1 METNT
6 FGNTIGTLDI
16 IVLSCF
22 LVVNV
27 VLGFISR
34 KKCWDVK
41 ETVFGKTSKFSN
53 FTLVTTLCATM
64 IEPTF
69 VINNVQQINIKGL
82 PILIMSLVMYP
93 AMYFI
98 ITFWLVPRVAVTN
111 MSFSWY
117 EYIGEI
123 YGTPIRVIYS
133 LCNLILSIGWIAELL
148 FTMSTIIHVVL
159 GCPLEFAKIIGI
171 FCGIILIFYSA
182 YGGLRAV
189 TITDIFQFFLFFTI
203 IVALSFSFWV
213 HSPEQVHINFG
224 NLFDGNNP
232 KMTWKACFGSFE
244 ITIATL
250 SFWFLRLIPDFPQEI
265 YQRCY
270 ASKSLKLS
278 IKNMLLASILFLI
291 FAGVVDFIALQI
303 MASNN
308 NLKINEVIPFFVNS
322 FSSPGVRG
330 LFCAAILSISISTI
344 DSCLNASAIVLGNDV
359 LVPLRKISLSSALIR
374 RLTFVVGFAAMA
386 MSYFA
391 KSIFDILQSVGELV
405 FPVNC
410 FTFLAIILGVRTHK
424 NVIYISM
431 FTGIAPIIIYHM
443 CGFSNYGFFLGAAG
457 NFFGFLISHLIWKK
471 YFRSNDPNMYYNKKD
486 SFKRLKDFEYD
497 DDLMSYTEYKL
508 KSGEWKEDLEETLKK
523 QNEENENAELQKR
536 FHAIVKERM
545 RSVVEEYDR
554 EKAEDEAYN
563 RSLQEK
569 KAQDYDLSIYKEK
582 DATKDFYELKDLPE
596 TCAAYG
602 IVKKAGH
609 KMCRQDILNQYINES
624 WQWKRNHPE
633 DLNGPN
639 NIYNDSIPVPEKIF
653 GIKIMPK
660 KEEKNEDPMQNIT
673 VDDFV
678 DLRKRFKKAVKEKM
692 EEMGLKY
699 VPDIEDELELMK
711 NEQEN
716 EQKIVKKYKE
726 LWLEEIRKEQE
737 EEKKNKKKKK

>member
-1 METNT
+1 MEVYTI
-6 FGNTIGTLDI
+6 GNSIGTLDI
-16 IVLSCF
+16 LVLSCF
-22 LVVNV
+22 LVANV
-27 VLGFISR
+27 ILGIFSR
-34 KKCWDVK
+34 NKCWDIN
-41 ETVFGKTSKFSN
+41 ETVFGKKSKFSN
-53 FTLVTTLCATM
+53 IVLMTSMSATIVDATLLTSD
-64 IEPTF
+64 I
-69 VINNVQQINIKGL
+69 QQINIKGL
-82 PILIMSLVMYP
+82 PIIIVCIIMYP

-98 ITFWLVPRVAVTN
+98 ISFFMIDRIVFTKMA
-111 MSFSWY
+111 FSWF
-117 EYIGEI
+117 EYIGEK
-123 YGTPIRVIYS
+123 YGNIIRVIFAI
-133 LCNLILSIGWIAELL
+133 CNVLLYIGDVAALFLMMNDAFILI
-148 FTMSTIIHVVL
+148 FNCPTMISKTVAS
-159 GCPLEFAKIIGI
+159 FAA
-171 FCGIILIFYSA
+171 IILIFYSSF
-182 YGGLRAV
+182 GGLRAV
-189 TITDIFQFFLFFTI
+189 TITDIFQFIVFFVVVI
-203 IVALSFSFWV
+203 FIALYFWV
-213 HSPEQVHINFG
+213 SNPQMHSNFI
-224 NLFDGNNP
+224 NLFNGSNP
-232 KMTWKACFGSFE
+232 KLTWSACFGSPE
-244 ITIATL
+244 VAIATL
-250 SFWFLRLIPDFPQEI
+250 SYWAAHIIPDFPEAL

-270 ASKSLKLS
+270 ASKSLKKAK
-278 IKNMLLASILFLI
+278 KNMFLASVILLI
-291 FAGVVDFIALQI
+291 FSAVTCFIALQV
-303 MASNN
+303 MATNN
-308 NLKINEVIPFFVNS
+308 KLELEQVLPFFVDKLS
-322 FSSPGVRG
+322 LPGLKG
-330 LFCAAILSISISTI
+330 LFCAAILAMAISTA
-344 DSCLNASAIVLGNDV
+344 DSELNASAIVFANDIWQ
-359 LVPLRKISLSSALIR
+359 PLKNCNLTPSLIR
-374 RLTFVVGFAAMA
+374 KTSLILGFIA
-386 MSYFA
+386 
-391 KSIFDILQSVGELV
+391 LV
-405 FPVNC
+405 FSFY
-410 FTFLAIILGVRTHK
+410 FTNVLDVFMTIIEYTTPLNSFSFLAIVFGLKTSK

-431 FTGIAPIIIYHM
+431 VTGITPVLIYH
-443 CGFSNYGFFLGAAG
+443 FLGYEDYACILGLLG
-457 NFFGFLISHLIWKK
+457 NLLGLVIAHLIWKK
-471 YFRSNDPNMYYNKKD
+471 YFRSDDPNMYYNKKD

-508 KSGEWKEDLEETLKK
+508 KSGEWKEDLEEALRK
-523 QNEENENAELQKR
+523 QNEEEENAELQKR

-569 KAQDYDLSIYKEK
+569 KAQDYDRSIYKEK

-602 IVKKAGH
+602 IIKKAGH

-660 KEEKNEDPMQNIT
+660 KEGKNEDPMQNIT

-737 EEKKNKKKKK
+737 EEKKNKKK